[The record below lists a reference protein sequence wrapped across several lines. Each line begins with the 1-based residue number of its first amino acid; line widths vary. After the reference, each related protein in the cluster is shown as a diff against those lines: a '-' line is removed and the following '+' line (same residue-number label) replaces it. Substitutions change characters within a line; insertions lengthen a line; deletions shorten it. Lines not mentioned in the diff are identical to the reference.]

1 MQNCTVLISWLKHNF
16 KTVFCLLLQPMSV
29 IKSHIVNFNF
39 LLLFSVQ
46 FGLLRNG
53 LWEPYKSNTFAI
65 DVIQKRVKKLFIHFP
80 FFFHVRP
87 AKLTRSSRFAAQ
99 YHQNIFEIVFESW
112 NQNNLS
118 KYFPIFHSVH
128 YQKYEKINIM
138 DLWTDCDFKQCLATL
153 CVVFCT
159 D

>member
-1 MQNCTVLISWLKHNF
+1 MLFVLFCSNLVAPSFRNWCIVD
-16 KTVFCLLLQPMSV
+16 VFYRQPYSEFEFPPTFLSQ
-29 IKSHIVNFNF
+29 IKAS
-39 LLLFSVQ
+39 Q

-65 DVIQKRVKKLFIHFP
+65 DVIQKKGQKTIYPLP

-87 AKLTRSSRFAAQ
+87 ATLTRSSRFAAQ

-118 KYFPIFHSVH
+118 KYFPMFPFLSTIKSM
-128 YQKYEKINIM
+128 KKNIS
-138 DLWTDCDFKQCLATL
+138 WTCE
-153 CVVFCT
+153 
-159 D
+159 